1 MIEAGNILVGGL
13 VTGAIYALLAVGFS
27 LVFSVSGILNL
38 AQGAFV
44 TAGALVMYSFIHSVG
59 LSVPFAFLCSL
70 AVLALFMSIV
80 EWVVIRPAV
89 TRISHTN
96 LLMLMGGLLIS
107 YQGAVFLIWGSSPY
121 SVTPFSGSIPLN
133 IGGLTIVTQD
143 FWVIG
148 AMIVSVAVV
157 SWVMSRTKM
166 GKGLRATAENM
177 SAARLMGIKADR
189 MIMGSFVA
197 AAMLGVIAGAVIAP
211 VTSLDFSSMTT
222 FTNEGL
228 IAVTLGG
235 LGTIYGSVAG
245 GLALGVLE
253 AVVTGYVSSL
263 LGSALTLLVM
273 IGVIVLRP
281 QGLLGKQRGI
291 RADVATRIRGKVHAS
306 PKLPRS
312 WARVIAPAVVV
323 VMFLMPRLLPAGN
336 MRAVDITGV
345 FALVVIGLD
354 LLTGVAGQ
362 VSLGQGGFMAIGAYS
377 TAILTV
383 KSGLPPIV
391 GLVIGLVLTMIVATV
406 LALVCSRVRGLYL
419 AIVTLA
425 FGILMPTLASDLTVT
440 GGPSGLSGVP
450 VFSVAGYA
458 FDTDTRFFY
467 LIWSLVLVALIGTA
481 NLVRSNRG
489 RILRAMHSDET
500 GARSLG
506 LNAPRAK
513 IAVFVLSASMASIAG
528 SLYADYFRYLSPE
541 MVNSGQSLGM
551 MTMVVIG
558 GLGTVVGPLIGVG
571 IITYVPLVFQSLANY
586 APLIEGALL
595 VSFLRFLP
603 TGIYG
608 SFVGLVNWSRA
619 YLQRALGERTTNFH
633 PALAVSSA
641 SEARGPNRTSG
652 GVGPGD
658 QGSDLMSANRR
669 VAVAGDGTVD
679 ADLTL
684 QERERVVPMVAD
696 ENGVPALRVSH
707 LSKAF
712 GGVNAV
718 DDVSFEV
725 EAGSICALIGPN
737 GAGKSTT
744 FNLIT
749 NIYRP
754 DAGDVE
760 LWGRDITG
768 IPSNEVVSLGLL
780 RTFQTSR
787 IFPQLTVLENV
798 LVGGY
803 RMGKASYL
811 DQALR
816 LRKSRD
822 EEYSLER
829 QARRLLEVVG
839 LEDRASDLADVLPL
853 AAQKSLELVRALM
866 SRPRLILLDEPG
878 AGMNEAETAELG
890 AMLLAI
896 RAIGHTVLVVEH
908 NMSLVMGV
916 ADRVVV
922 MDAGRVIALG
932 PPQQVQRDPLV
943 IEAYFG
949 KVESSV

>member
-44 TAGALVMYSFIHSVG
+44 TAGALVMYSFVHSAG
-59 LSVPFAFLCSL
+59 LSLPFAFLASL
-70 AVLALFMSIV
+70 AVLGLFMAIV
-80 EWVVIRPAV
+80 EWIIIRPAV

-107 YQGAVFLIWGSSPY
+107 YQGAAFLIWGSSPY
-121 SVTPFSGSIPLN
+121 SLAPFSGTKPLD
-133 IGGLTIVTQD
+133 IGGLTIVSQD

-148 AMIVSVAVV
+148 ALVVSVSVV
-157 SWVMSRTKM
+157 SWVLSRTKM

-197 AAMLGVIAGAVIAP
+197 AAILGVIAGAVIAP
-211 VTSLDFSSMTT
+211 LTSLDFASMTT
-222 FTNEGL
+222 FTNAGL

-235 LGTIYGSVAG
+235 LGTIFGSVAG
-245 GLALGVLE
+245 GLVLGILD

-263 LGSALTLLVM
+263 LGSALTLVVM
-273 IGVIVLRP
+273 IAVIVVRP
-281 QGLLGKQRGI
+281 QGLLARQRGN
-291 RADVATRIRGKVHAS
+291 RADVAVRARGKVHAS
-306 PKLPRS
+306 PRMARAD
-312 WARVIAPAVVV
+312 ARVIAVVIVV
-323 VMFLMPRLLPAGN
+323 VMFLMPNFMPAGD

-362 VSLGQGGFMAIGAYS
+362 VSLGQGGFMGIGAYA
-377 TAILTV
+377 TAILTT
-383 KSGLPPIV
+383 KYSLSPIV
-391 GLVIGLVLTMIVATV
+391 GLAVGLALTMAVATV

-425 FGILMPTLASDLTVT
+425 FGILVPTLAADLTVT

-458 FDTDTRFFY
+458 FDNDKKFFY
-467 LIWSLVLVALIGTA
+467 LIWSIVLVALIGTV

-506 LNAPRAK
+506 LNTPRAK
-513 IAVFVLSASMASIAG
+513 IAVFVISASMASIAG

-541 MVNSGQSLGM
+541 MVSSGQSLGM

-571 IITYVPLVFQSLANY
+571 IITYVPLVAQSIANY
-586 APLIEGALL
+586 APLFEGALL
-595 VSFLRFLP
+595 VVFLRYLP

-608 SFVGLVNWSRA
+608 SLVGLLNRIHASLSGHRGRARVASQPVLAFSTDGERPGATPVSRA
-619 YLQRALGERTTNFH
+619 
-633 PALAVSSA
+633 
-641 SEARGPNRTSG
+641 
-652 GVGPGD
+652 
-658 QGSDLMSANRR
+658 
-669 VAVAGDGTVD
+669 
-679 ADLTL
+679 ADLP
-684 QERERVVPMVAD
+684 EVPAPGGSILPTEVAANSEIARSKIRPGRSEWVD
-696 ENGVPALRVSH
+696 SGNAPALRVSH
-707 LSKAF
+707 LTKAF
-712 GGVNAV
+712 GGVTAV

-725 EAGSICALIGPN
+725 DAGSICALIGPN

-754 DAGDVE
+754 DAGEVE
-760 LWGRDITG
+760 LWGKNITG
-768 IPSNEVVSLGLL
+768 IPPNEVTSLGLL

-803 RMGKASYL
+803 RMGTAGYF

-816 LRKSRD
+816 LRRSRC
-822 EEYSLER
+822 EEIDLER
-829 QARRLLEVVG
+829 QAMLMLDVVG
-839 LEDRASDLADVLPL
+839 LADRVSDLADVLPL
-853 AAQKSLELVRALM
+853 AAQKSVELVRALM
-866 SRPRLILLDEPG
+866 AQPRLILLDEPG

-890 AMLLAI
+890 AMLLAV
-896 RAIGHTVLVVEH
+896 RAVGHTVLVVEH

-932 PPQQVQRDPLV
+932 PPEQVQRDPLV

-949 KVESSV
+949 KVEASA

>member
-1 MIEAGNILVGGL
+1 MTEAGNILVGGL

-44 TAGALVMYSFIHSVG
+44 TAGALVMYSFIHSAG
-59 LSVPFAFLCSL
+59 LSVPLAFLASL
-70 AVLALFMSIV
+70 IVLALFVAIV
-80 EWVVIRPAV
+80 EWVIIRPAV
-89 TRISHTN
+89 TQISHTN

-107 YQGAVFLIWGSSPY
+107 YQGAAFLIWGANPY
-121 SVTPFSGSIPLN
+121 SLAPFSGTTPFN
-133 IGGLTIVTQD
+133 VDGLTLVSQD

-148 AMIVSVAVV
+148 ALVICVGVV
-157 SWVMSRTKM
+157 SWVLSRTKM

-197 AAMLGVIAGAVIAP
+197 AALLGVIAGAVVAP
-211 VTSLDFSSMTT
+211 LISLDFVSMTT
-222 FTNEGL
+222 FTNAGL

-235 LGTIYGSVAG
+235 LGTIFGSVAG
-245 GLALGVLE
+245 GLALGIFG

-263 LGSALTLLVM
+263 LGSALTLVVM
-273 IGVIVLRP
+273 IAVIVVRP
-281 QGLLGKQRGI
+281 QGLLSRQRGN
-291 RADVATRIRGKVHAS
+291 RADVATRARGKVVAS
-306 PKLPRS
+306 PRMRRAD
-312 WARVIAPAVVV
+312 ARVVAVIVVV
-323 VMFLMPRLLPAGN
+323 VMFLMPKFMPAGD
-336 MRAVDITGV
+336 MRAVNITGV

-362 VSLGQGGFMAIGAYS
+362 VSLGQGGFMGIGAYA
-377 TAILTV
+377 TAILTT
-383 KSGLPPIV
+383 KYNLPPITGLAV
-391 GLVIGLVLTMIVATV
+391 GLALTVVVAMV

-425 FGILMPTLASDLTVT
+425 FGILVPTLAADLTLT

-458 FDTDTRFFY
+458 FDNDTKFFY
-467 LIWSLVLVALIGTA
+467 LIWSIVLVALIGTA

-489 RILRAMHSDET
+489 RIFRAMHGDET

-506 LNAPRAK
+506 LNTPRAK
-513 IAVFVLSASMASIAG
+513 IAVFVISASMASIAG

-541 MVNSGQSLGM
+541 MVSSGQSLGM
-551 MTMVVIG
+551 MTMVVVG

-571 IITYVPLVFQSLANY
+571 IITYVPLVFQSVSNY

-595 VSFLRFLP
+595 VGFLRYLP

-608 SFVGLVNWSRA
+608 SLVGLLNRIHAGIRRFEGRGGSVSQPVLAFSIGAETSRPSPVM
-619 YLQRALGERTTNFH
+619 RASSRPGE
-633 PALAVSSA
+633 SA
-641 SEARGPNRTSG
+641 PVGTLHLSEAGPSNGAGEHSPGVPGGNR
-652 GVGPGD
+652 
-658 QGSDLMSANRR
+658 SA
-669 VAVAGDGTVD
+669 DS
-679 ADLTL
+679 
-684 QERERVVPMVAD
+684 
-696 ENGVPALRVSH
+696 ENTPALRVSH

-712 GGVNAV
+712 GGINAV

-725 EAGSICALIGPN
+725 DSGSICALIGPN

-754 DAGDVE
+754 DAGEVE
-760 LWGRDITG
+760 LWGENITG
-768 IPSNEVVSLGLL
+768 IPPNEVTSLGLL

-787 IFPQLTVLENV
+787 IFAQLTVLENV

-811 DQALR
+811 DQTLR
-816 LRKSRD
+816 LRRSRH
-822 EEYSLER
+822 EERDLER
-829 QARRLLEVVG
+829 QAMLMLDVVG
-839 LEDRASDLADVLPL
+839 LAERASDLADVLPL
-853 AAQKSLELVRALM
+853 AAQKSVELVRALM
-866 SRPRLILLDEPG
+866 AQPRLILLDEPG

-896 RAIGHTVLVVEH
+896 RATGHTVLVVEH

-932 PPQQVQRDPLV
+932 SPEQVQHDPLV

-949 KVESSV
+949 KVEASA